1 MHGVSLKK
9 NEPHSI
15 FLLILLILL
24 NKNPK
29 VLFTTSQPEPKKAHF
44 EMALEGFFVRL
55 PLWTIYKMT
64 RLCNAENQWAQWSK
78 NICEGNRFTKIAW

>member
-9 NEPHSI
+9 PQSI

-29 VLFTTSQPEPKKAHF
+29 ALFTTSQPEPKKVHF

-55 PLWTIYKMT
+55 PL
-64 RLCNAENQWAQWSK
+64 
-78 NICEGNRFTKIAW
+78 

>member
-1 MHGVSLKK
+1 VSDFFEKRHRSTIFTNNYTPFMHGVSLKK

-55 PLWTIYKMT
+55 PL
-64 RLCNAENQWAQWSK
+64 
-78 NICEGNRFTKIAW
+78 